1 MIIKK
6 VVFIVNPI
14 SGTKGKE
21 AILKQIES
29 SLDKNKYTYE
39 IKKTEYAGHAA
50 YLPSRQRKTALIL
63 SLPLA
68 ETEQ

>member
-29 SLDKNKYTYE
+29 SLDKNKYTSVRFG
-39 IKKTEYAGHAA
+39 KRTGK
-50 YLPSRQRKTALIL
+50 ALADFDGGKE
-63 SLPLA
+63 SHRNHK
-68 ETEQ
+68 